1 MGFLDKIKYKN
12 ISVDT
17 LDLGEDEDI
26 RPSKKP
32 VESTLDSIED
42 FKLLKEIDS
51 LVNDLDSKKDKTPRQ
66 LKSMNEFSSPSKY
79 VNKNKNNL
87 IFDTDD
93 KSYEDDRNRFA
104 YSSNDGEDSD
114 NDFIDEYE
122 QPLEEEQEEELKPR
136 TGERVPGTNLI
147 FGYQGGFMTP
157 YICDGTG
164 RGDYIITTE
173 EAIDEINRDC
183 EMTVE
188 DWHSI
193 EQRLDL
199 MLHWDMINGKDYYEI
214 HELLV
219 ENMPEEMRQV
229 YNFRYNNSYK
239 LGIRTFD
246 EISEFARKNAY
257 YLDMEDQNGVYHSG
271 INLAL
276 MKALRN
282 GNLDGPTFFDLL
294 TPYPHLI

>member
-1 MGFLDKIKYKN
+1 MGFLNKIKYKN
-12 ISVDT
+12 IPVDI
-17 LDLGEDEDI
+17 LDLGEDETYYSSDK
-26 RPSKKP
+26 PS
-32 VESTLDSIED
+32 ESNLDSIDD
-42 FKLLKEIDS
+42 FKLLKEMDS
-51 LVNDLDSKKDKTPRQ
+51 VVSTLDKNKNKTPKE
-66 LKSMNEFSSPSKY
+66 LKSMNEFSSPSKGI
-79 VNKNKNNL
+79 NFNNTNSGSFL
-87 IFDTDD
+87 NTEF
-93 KSYEDDRNRFA
+93 N
-104 YSSNDGEDSD
+104 DSD
-114 NDFIDEYE
+114 NEETYDFGIESNKKYIE
-122 QPLEEEQEEELKPR
+122 EESNKCLVTEEQEELRPR
-136 TGERVPGTNLI
+136 TGEKVPGTNLI

-164 RGDYIITTE
+164 RGDYIITTQ
-173 EAIDEINRDC
+173 EAIDEINKDC
-183 EMTVE
+183 EMTIE

-199 MLHWDMINGKDYYEI
+199 MLHWDMISGKDYYEI

-219 ENMPEEMRQV
+219 EVMPEEMYQV
-229 YNFRYNNSYK
+229 YKFRYNNSYK
-239 LGIRTFD
+239 LGIRTFN

-276 MKALRN
+276 LKALRN

>member
-1 MGFLDKIKYKN
+1 MGFLNKIKYKN
-12 ISVDT
+12 IPVDI
-17 LDLGEDEDI
+17 LDLGEDETYYSSDK
-26 RPSKKP
+26 PS
-32 VESTLDSIED
+32 ESNLDSIDD
-42 FKLLKEIDS
+42 FKLLKEMDS
-51 LVNDLDSKKDKTPRQ
+51 VVSTLDKNKNKTPKE
-66 LKSMNEFSSPSKY
+66 LKSMNEFSSPSKGI
-79 VNKNKNNL
+79 NFNN
-87 IFDTDD
+87 T
-93 KSYEDDRNRFA
+93 N
-104 YSSNDGEDSD
+104 SSSFLNTEFNDSD
-114 NDFIDEYE
+114 NEETYDFGIESNKKYIE
-122 QPLEEEQEEELKPR
+122 EESNKCLVTEEQEELRPR
-136 TGERVPGTNLI
+136 TGEKVPGTNLI

-164 RGDYIITTE
+164 RGDYIITTQ
-173 EAIDEINRDC
+173 EAIDEINKDC
-183 EMTVE
+183 EMTIE

-199 MLHWDMINGKDYYEI
+199 MLHWDMISGKDYYEI

-219 ENMPEEMRQV
+219 EVMPEEMYQV
-229 YNFRYNNSYK
+229 YKFRYNNSYK
-239 LGIRTFD
+239 LGIRTFN

-276 MKALRN
+276 LKALRN